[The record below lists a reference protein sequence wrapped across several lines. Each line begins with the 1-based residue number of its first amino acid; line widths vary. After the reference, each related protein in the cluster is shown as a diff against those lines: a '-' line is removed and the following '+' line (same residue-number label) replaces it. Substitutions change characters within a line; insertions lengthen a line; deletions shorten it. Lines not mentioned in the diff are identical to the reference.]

1 MFNNYYTEVIISKKC
16 DFNIFIM
23 SNTAIVMS
31 VCEENIMS
39 QQQLY
44 TRQRINRLY
53 GGSEIFKMDRV
64 GLNNCMFN
72 SNKDLI

>member
-1 MFNNYYTEVIISKKC
+1 
-16 DFNIFIM
+16 
-23 SNTAIVMS
+23 
-31 VCEENIMS
+31 MS

-44 TRQRINRLY
+44 TRQRINGLY
-53 GGSEIFKMDRV
+53 GGSEIFKIDRV